1 MESDSVLN
9 TIMVGGICLG
19 IGAAAMYLMD
29 PERGRT
35 RRGFIADRANQLYN
49 DSGEYIGQRGRD
61 LVDRAKGVVNDAKD
75 MVTGGPPQQEQ
86 IGETE
91 EGGWTPAARFT
102 AAAIGGGL
110 LIYGLRSH
118 HAVARIAATAGAG
131 LIARSISNNPVKNWM
146 ELLKPQSAMG
156 I

>member
-35 RRGFIADRANQLYN
+35 RRAYIADRTNQLYSE
-49 DSGEYIGQRGRD
+49 SGEYIGQRGRD
-61 LVDRAKGVVNDAKD
+61 LVDRAKGVVADAKE
-75 MVTGGPPQQEQ
+75 MVMGGPPKDEQ
-86 IGETE
+86 IETTE
-91 EGGWTPAARFT
+91 EGWTPAARFT
-102 AAAIGGGL
+102 AAAVGGGL
-110 LIYGLRSH
+110 LVYGLRSKN
-118 HAVARIAATAGAG
+118 AIGRIAATAGAG

-146 ELLKPQSAMG
+146 ELVKPQSALG
-156 I
+156 L